1 VENVEVGD
9 LHRAWSSF
17 LARPASERRRLA
29 RLVIT
34 EARLHGVRAALAR
47 VRAGGQSA
55 GRGDAYARWCAAHTP
70 GRAEL
75 ARMRAEVDRFSY
87 RPRLSI
93 ITPVY
98 NTDARWLEA
107 CADSVVAQVY
117 ADWQWSIGNDGSTN
131 PGTRTALER
140 IAARD
145 PRIVVTNAAANGGIS
160 AASNLA
166 LSKATG
172 DYVALMDSDD
182 ALLPHALFRLA
193 EALNAPGERP
203 DVIYTDED
211 KLDLDGRRCD
221 VYFKPDWSPDLFLSN
236 MYVCHLL
243 AARRALVHE
252 VGGFRTAFDFSQD
265 YDLVL
270 RLVERANRV
279 HHVPDVV
286 YHWRKLPESGAAK
299 SNAKPTAHL
308 AGRRALQDYLDR
320 NHRPG
325 EIVDAGTPGFYRA
338 RYRLDRRPLV
348 SIVGAAARDRPAAPT
363 SYEPVEWVSE
373 AADAEGEFLLF
384 LASGA
389 TPAHPDWID
398 SLIEVAAQPGVGVVG
413 PRVVSP
419 DGLVREAGL
428 VLGVGGTAAALLAG
442 APANGGGYFGSGITI
457 RNVSAVS
464 GTCFITARDLFDE
477 HGGLNR
483 RLGPDAQAIDYCLRV
498 RGAGRRVVA
507 TPWAR
512 VVDGR
517 PVRVPALSASDEAS
531 LRQTWG
537 DRLARD
543 PYYNVHLSTGAADY
557 RIGV

>member
-1 VENVEVGD
+1 VDNAVMGD
-9 LHRAWSSF
+9 LRRAWSSF

-29 RLVIT
+29 KLVLT
-34 EARLHGVRAALAR
+34 EARVHGVRAALAR
-47 VRAGGQSA
+47 MRAGGQSA
-55 GRGDAYARWCAAHTP
+55 GRGDTYAHWCAAHTP
-70 GRAEL
+70 GRDEL
-75 ARMRAEVDRFSY
+75 ARMRARVDRFTY

-98 NTDARWLEA
+98 NTDRRWLEA

-117 ADWQWSIGNDGSTN
+117 PHWQWSIANDGSTN
-131 PGTRTALER
+131 AGTLAALDG

-145 PRIVVTNAAANGGIS
+145 ARIVVTHARANGGIS

-166 LSKATG
+166 LSKADG

-193 EALNAPGERP
+193 DALNGPGERP
-203 DVIYTDED
+203 DVLYTDED
-211 KLDLDGRRCD
+211 KLDLDGQRCD

-243 AARRALVHE
+243 AARRTLVHE

-270 RLVERANRV
+270 RLMERANRI

-286 YHWRKLPESGAAK
+286 YHWRKVPESGAAQ
-299 SNAKPTAHL
+299 SNAKPTAHG
-308 AGRRALQDYLDR
+308 AGRCALQEYLDR
-320 NHRPG
+320 NQRPG
-325 EIVDAGTPGFYRA
+325 EIVDAGTAGFYRA

-348 SIVGAAARDRPAAPT
+348 SVVDAAGRGRSVGPT
-363 SYEPVEWVSE
+363 AYERVEWVSDV
-373 AADAEGEFLLF
+373 AGATGDFLLF

-389 TPAHPDWID
+389 TPAQPDWID
-398 SLIEVAAQPGVGVVG
+398 ALLEVAVQPGIGVAG
-413 PRVVSP
+413 PKVVSR

-428 VLGVGGTAAALLAG
+428 VLGVGGMAGALLAG
-442 APANGGGYFGSGITI
+442 TPADGGGYFGSGITI

-464 GTCFITARDLFDE
+464 GTCFLTARDLFDE
-477 HGGLNR
+477 RGGLDR
-483 RLGPDAQAIDYCLRV
+483 RLGPDAQAIDYCLRIQ
-498 RGAGRRVVA
+498 GCGRRVVA

-512 VVDGR
+512 IIDER
-517 PVRVPALSASDEAS
+517 PIRVPSLSASDEAS

-537 DRLARD
+537 DRLVRD
-543 PYYNVHLSTGAADY
+543 PYYNVNLSTAAADY
-557 RIGV
+557 QIGP